1 MIIVIAFLI
10 LGFVIGLI
18 FRRLEQYK
26 RPIGFLY
33 ISTVVVLLFSMGVT
47 LGANQELLANLPN
60 IGLKAITFTV
70 CTVLGTMIMTYLVI
84 RQRLLPS
91 K

>member
-60 IGLKAITFTV
+60 IGLKAITFTG